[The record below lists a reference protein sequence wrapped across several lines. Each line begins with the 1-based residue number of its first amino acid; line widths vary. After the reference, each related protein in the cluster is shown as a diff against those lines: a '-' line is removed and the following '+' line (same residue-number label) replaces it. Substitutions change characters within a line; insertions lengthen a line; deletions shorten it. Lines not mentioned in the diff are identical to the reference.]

1 MENGGPKIAILYP
14 RSSILGL
21 LAAHYRIRP
30 ASGGYNSLVHF
41 IRSPCTGLVFV
52 NRGAGFQHRVND
64 APGLL
69 HIVLAGK
76 QGSISCHGVAEHPFV
91 SVHLLGTRMVT
102 GEQLYRFADH
112 LLLLVHHRQTKGRRD
127 FGADAEAE
135 VVLRR
140 SAGGKDSRR
149 PAHADHDLRAGHGQ
163 RLAGPNVKRHTLPA
177 PGIDVQLQRGE
188 GLDFRV
194 GCHAFLLQVATKLA
208 TDKILCFQRR
218 NSFEYFNFFVP
229 ERLTIGSNRRLHRQV
244 NQDLK
249 QMVLNHVADGAGL
262 IIERPPA
269 LYPEILRH
277 GDLYAL
283 DLITVP
289 ERLEERILEA
299 EEHHVMDWSFSQIMI
314 DAKDVLLVESAEQN
328 LVKCLRRG
336 QVVTEGLFD
345 DDAGAIGTI
354 RFGQLFH
361 NKSKQCGWDGQV
373 VRWPL
378 RRA

>member
-1 MENGGPKIAILYP
+1 
-14 RSSILGL
+14 
-21 LAAHYRIRP
+21 
-30 ASGGYNSLVHF
+30 
-41 IRSPCTGLVFV
+41 
-52 NRGAGFQHRVND
+52 
-64 APGLL
+64 
-69 HIVLAGK
+69 
-76 QGSISCHGVAEHPFV
+76 
-91 SVHLLGTRMVT
+91 
-102 GEQLYRFADH
+102 ADH
-112 LLLLVHHRQTKGRRD
+112 LLLLVHHRQPKGRRD

-188 GLDFRV
+188 GFDFRIRRDAV
-194 GCHAFLLQVATKLA
+194 LLQIATKLA
-208 TDKILCFQRR
+208 TDKIFRFQWR
-218 NSFEYFNFFVP
+218 NSFQNFNLFVP
-229 ERLTIGSNRRLHRQV
+229 HRFTIGSHRWLHRQV

-289 ERLEERILEA
+289 ERLQERILES

-314 DAKDVLLVESAEQN
+314 DAEDVLFVKSTEQN
-328 LVKCLRRG
+328 LVKRLRRG
-336 QVVTEGLFD
+336 QVVAEGLFD
-345 DDAGAIGTI
+345 DDAGAASTI

-361 NKSKQCGWDGQV
+361 NKSKQCGRNGKV
-373 VRWPL
+373 VGRSL